1 MYHLYSCT
9 KYVGG
14 QNNTPCLGNHKIYEK
29 EMEYLV
35 FFCQQKKNTFL
46 LANLCTENIKILIL
60 HILRVELIPF
70 LLINSTGNGNREFYF
85 RNEMTR
91 FLSQA
96 GSDYSNVLCFITYF
110 ICLLHKKTFGI
121 PSGKRFP

>member
-1 MYHLYSCT
+1 MGSYIEIQRKSKRKKVAQRGLEFYSISFNDFSNERFSICPVIEKKWIKKYLYSCT

-60 HILRVELIPF
+60 HILSKSG
-70 LLINSTGNGNREFYF
+70 INS
-85 RNEMTR
+85 
-91 FLSQA
+91 
-96 GSDYSNVLCFITYF
+96 
-110 ICLLHKKTFGI
+110 I
-121 PSGKRFP
+121 PID